1 MSRSCRTG
9 AYASLQGRAD
19 FRSIPD
25 ALHLMAHIEL
35 QCAHVSPQVFLS
47 AEYQCRAGGY
57 RRNIWAHDESQLP
70 LREHLHCIMMACLF
84 CCELRL
90 RGHQT

>member
-19 FRSIPD
+19 FPSIPD

-35 QCAHVSPQVFLS
+35 QCAHVSAQVFLS

-57 RRNIWAHDESQLP
+57 RRNIGHMMRVSCHSENI
-70 LREHLHCIMMACLF
+70 CIAS
-84 CCELRL
+84 
-90 RGHQT
+90 